1 MWSPWFSTN
10 NTARLQT
17 LFKRLI
23 GCCLS
28 WEAISEVSVTAEEV
42 RKQGK
47 EETIVTVS
55 NRLLQLNWD
64 SCGFQA
70 PLSITA
76 TSINGLNLND
86 KTISHEQPISLST
99 GWGSLC
105 VTHGW
110 RDFTAAIWNLVFAS
124 SWWLHLSIMT
134 ECVIT
139 KCLPLNPCYN
149 WQHSAVT
156 RDGET
161 KWKTD

>member
-28 WEAISEVSVTAEEV
+28 WEAISEVSVTAEKV

-76 TSINGLNLND
+76 KCINGLNLND

-99 GWGSLC
+99 GWGSWC
-105 VTHGW
+105 VERFHCSHMEFGF
-110 RDFTAAIWNLVFAS
+110 RLKLVAS
-124 SWWLHLSIMT
+124 S
-134 ECVIT
+134 
-139 KCLPLNPCYN
+139 LNHDRMCN
-149 WQHSAVT
+149 HQMSSSQSLLQLAAQCCH
-156 RDGET
+156 
-161 KWKTD
+161 